1 MTCTSVNAPFL
12 EKKFKK
18 SFLIPCR
25 VRCRGS
31 VNQSCMKGFWAEN
44 NLGKGLGNSELSF
57 FFFLHF
63 PCRYAN
69 CSAIKMQRNTF
80 SFFFFFLFIKKKSS
94 TLHCLSFQPK
104 HVGQCYREAMEALQP
119 EKRKEKL
126 SYLQRKHLVLTSAW
140 RSALAE
146 WKPGQIHS
154 ALLSPT
160 VVSSPTMCLFS
171 ARQDTQTF
179 HLADTKM
186 NTSDSCSSWKTRQH
200 KDFHFTACP

>member
-31 VNQSCMKGFWAEN
+31 VNQSYMKGFWAEN

-57 FFFLHF
+57 FFSFISHADMQTALLSKCKGIFF
-63 PCRYAN
+63 P
-69 CSAIKMQRNTF
+69 
-80 SFFFFFLFIKKKSS
+80 FFFFLFIKKKSS

-104 HVGQCYREAMEALQP
+104 HLGQCFREAMEALQP

-171 ARQDTQTF
+171 ARQDTHTF
-179 HLADTKM
+179 HLTDTKM
-186 NTSDSCSSWKTRQH
+186 NTSDCCSSWKTRQH